1 MNRKILFD
9 MDGTIADLYGVKGW
23 NEMLRNADPTPYI
36 EAKPLLNLSLLAR
49 LIHKAQSC
57 GHKVIV
63 VSWLAMDSTHEYDR
77 AVTEAKLNWLAKHLP
92 SVDFDKIAITP
103 YGISKSNYADEE
115 SILFDD
121 NKKIRENFIGKS
133 FEPSDIFEI
142 LKNLM

>member
-1 MNRKILFD
+1 

-36 EAKPLLNLSLLAR
+36 VAKPLLNLSLLAR
-49 LIHKAQSC
+49 RIHKAQSC
-57 GHKVIV
+57 GHKVVV
-63 VSWLAMDSTHEYDR
+63 VSWLVMDSNHEYDR

-92 SVDFDKIAITP
+92 SVDFDEIVIVP

-121 NKKIRENFIGKS
+121 NENIRANFIGKS

-142 LKNLM
+142 LKKVCE